1 YLSVSN
7 GADRPGT
14 SGGNRSGQTAKGRKM
29 KLTTLLK
36 KHFDI
41 EECTD
46 VDSTVNRE
54 VYTIWV
60 YEKGED
66 CEPLLI
72 LKDAQDLMGVDG
84 WLVGN
89 IYSTLQHGLLLQHEQ
104 LKTMIRNGEIKSSF

>member
-1 YLSVSN
+1 
-7 GADRPGT
+7 
-14 SGGNRSGQTAKGRKM
+14 M

-41 EECTD
+41 EEITD

-72 LKDAQDLMGVDG
+72 LKDAQDFMGVDG
-84 WLVGN
+84 CGVWQLVLCRKLG
-89 IYSTLQHGLLLQHEQ
+89 YEVFCQVLTLLY
-104 LKTMIRNGEIKSSF
+104 

>member
-1 YLSVSN
+1 
-7 GADRPGT
+7 
-14 SGGNRSGQTAKGRKM
+14 M

-41 EECTD
+41 EEITD

-72 LKDAQDLMGVDG
+72 LKMHRILWVWMAGLSGISIPRCNMAYC
-84 WLVGN
+84 
-89 IYSTLQHGLLLQHEQ
+89 YSM
-104 LKTMIRNGEIKSSF
+104 KN

>member
-1 YLSVSN
+1 M
-7 GADRPGT
+7 AA
-14 SGGNRSGQTAKGRKM
+14 TAP
-29 KLTTLLK
+29 KLRRGENEINHAAE

-41 EECTD
+41 GGNYRC

-72 LKDAQDLMGVDG
+72 LKDAQDFMGVDG

-89 IYSTLQHGLLLQHEQ
+89 IYSTLQHGLLLQHEE
-104 LKTMIRNGEIKSSF
+104 LENDDPKRRD

>member
-1 YLSVSN
+1 
-7 GADRPGT
+7 
-14 SGGNRSGQTAKGRKM
+14 M

-41 EECTD
+41 EEITD

-72 LKDAQDLMGVDG
+72 LKDAQDFMGVDG
-84 WLVGN
+84 CREYLFHVATWL
-89 IYSTLQHGLLLQHEQ
+89 IATA
-104 LKTMIRNGEIKSSF
+104 

>member
-1 YLSVSN
+1 MVLTEPEPV
-7 GADRPGT
+7 AATAPG
-14 SGGNRSGQTAKGRKM
+14 NLRRGQEM
-29 KLTTLLK
+29 NLTTLLK

-46 VDSTVNRE
+46 VDPMVNRE
-54 VYTIWV
+54 VYAIWV

-72 LKDAQDLMGVDG
+72 LKDAQDVMGVDG

-89 IYSTLQHGLLLQHEQ
+89 IYSTLQHGLLLQHEE
-104 LKTMIRNGEIKSSF
+104 LKMMIRNGEIKSR

>member
-1 YLSVSN
+1 
-7 GADRPGT
+7 
-14 SGGNRSGQTAKGRKM
+14 M

-89 IYSTLQHGLLLQHEQ
+89 IYFAHQLSIARSTVYKILEDE
-104 LKTMIRNGEIKSSF
+104 RAS

>member
-1 YLSVSN
+1 
-7 GADRPGT
+7 
-14 SGGNRSGQTAKGRKM
+14 M

-41 EECTD
+41 EEITD

-72 LKDAQDLMGVDG
+72 LKDAQDFMGVDG

-89 IYSTLQHGLLLQHEQ
+89 IYSRSAIVPTGPDTAAATAPGKLRRYRGYYVSKRFHPYPG
-104 LKTMIRNGEIKSSF
+104 N

>member
-1 YLSVSN
+1 
-7 GADRPGT
+7 
-14 SGGNRSGQTAKGRKM
+14 M

-41 EECTD
+41 EEITD

-72 LKDAQDLMGVDG
+72 LKDAQDFMGVG
-84 WLVGN
+84 WLACREYLFHVATWL
-89 IYSTLQHGLLLQHEQ
+89 IATA
-104 LKTMIRNGEIKSSF
+104 

>member
-1 YLSVSN
+1 
-7 GADRPGT
+7 
-14 SGGNRSGQTAKGRKM
+14 M

-41 EECTD
+41 KEITD

-72 LKDAQDLMGVDG
+72 LKDAQDFMGVDG

-89 IYSTLQHGLLLQHEQ
+89 IYSTLQHGLLLQHEE
-104 LKTMIRNGEIKSSF
+104 LKTMIRNGEIKSR

>member
-1 YLSVSN
+1 
-7 GADRPGT
+7 
-14 SGGNRSGQTAKGRKM
+14 M

-72 LKDAQDLMGVDG
+72 LKDAGFYGCG
-84 WLVGN
+84 WLACRAIPRCN
-89 IYSTLQHGLLLQHEQ
+89 MAYCYS
-104 LKTMIRNGEIKSSF
+104 MNN

>member
-1 YLSVSN
+1 
-7 GADRPGT
+7 
-14 SGGNRSGQTAKGRKM
+14 M

-41 EECTD
+41 EEITD

-66 CEPLLI
+66 
-72 LKDAQDLMGVDG
+72 
-84 WLVGN
+84 
-89 IYSTLQHGLLLQHEQ
+89 
-104 LKTMIRNGEIKSSF
+104 